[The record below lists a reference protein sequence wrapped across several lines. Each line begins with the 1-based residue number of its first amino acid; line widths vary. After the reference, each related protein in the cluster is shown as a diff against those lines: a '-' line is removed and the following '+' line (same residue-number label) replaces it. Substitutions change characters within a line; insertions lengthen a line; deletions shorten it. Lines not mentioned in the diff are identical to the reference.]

1 MRRTPRPEEK
11 SHGNIT
17 IVPIAVR
24 KRTSWKIE
32 KFSDKK
38 RTQAELTAYA
48 MDEQNISRMPF
59 KAKLVV
65 KFDIKT

>member
-1 MRRTPRPEEK
+1 VRRTPRPEEK
-11 SHGNIT
+11 SHGNI
-17 IVPIAVR
+17 IVVPTAVR

-32 KFSDKK
+32 KSSDKK

-48 MDEQNISRMPF
+48 MDEQNINRMPF
-59 KAKLVV
+59 KAELVV